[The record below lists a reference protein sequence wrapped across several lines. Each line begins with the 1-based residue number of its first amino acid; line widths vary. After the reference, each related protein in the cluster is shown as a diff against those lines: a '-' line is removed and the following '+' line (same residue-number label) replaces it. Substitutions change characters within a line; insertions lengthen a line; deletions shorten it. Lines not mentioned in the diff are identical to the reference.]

1 MTSNITIISTNLN
14 KNILKNYPD
23 YNIITTEFTNN
34 DLLKYSK
41 VIFYEVLNNKKEEE
55 IKALFNYLKEHHI
68 AFINVTNNEEQVLLT
83 DYLIIYDKEKILI
96 EGSTLE
102 VLKQEKLLKRLG
114 IALPFMVELSL
125 LLQDYGLIK
134 DIYLDYKSLEDALWN

>member
-1 MTSNITIISTNLN
+1 MTSDITIMSTNLN

-23 YNIITTEFTNN
+23 YHVITEEFTED
-34 DLLKYSK
+34 DLLTYPK
-41 VIFYEVLNNKKEEE
+41 VIFYEVLDKKREEE
-55 IKALFNYLKEHHI
+55 IKELFSLLKEHHI
-68 AFINVTNNEEQVLLT
+68 DYINVTNNHEQVLLT
-83 DYLIIYDKEKILI
+83 DYLIIYDKEKVLI

-114 IALPFMVELSL
+114 IVLPFMVELSL

-134 DIYLDYKSLEDALWN
+134 DIYLDYNSLEHALWN

>member
-1 MTSNITIISTNLN
+1 MTSDMTIISTNLN
-14 KNILKNYPD
+14 KNILKNYSD
-23 YNIITTEFTNN
+23 YNIITTEFTYD

-41 VIFYEVLNNKKEEE
+41 VIFYNVLNNKREEE
-55 IKALFNYLKEHHI
+55 IKDLFNYLKEHHI

-83 DYLIIYDKEKILI
+83 DYLIIYGKEKILI
-96 EGSTLE
+96 EGPTLE